1 MSDMNLV
8 QRIKNWLRPIP
19 HAAIGRKYLTERLGR
34 AGMEAIFDRVKIR
47 YGLLLD
53 QRRLS
58 SNLILRW
65 HEKHYLLPGL
75 ALYQVLLEEYSGD
88 AQAAML
94 DVEEVVR
101 LTILDQ
107 TRLLFSPLKLPRK
120 PFPLF
125 RSGFRLIM
133 NLFPQPG
140 WTFDHLENS
149 SQRVAFN
156 ATQCYYFKVLTQL
169 GYPEITRVYCRADDA
184 MAENF
189 PSTIRYERN
198 TTIGKGGDLC
208 DFYYYRNVN

>member
-1 MSDMNLV
+1 MNLIH
-8 QRIKNWLRPIP
+8 RISNWLRPIP
-19 HAAIGRKYLTERLGR
+19 HAAVGKKYLAKKVGSTR
-34 AGMEAIFDRVKIR
+34 MEVIFGRVKICYR
-47 YGLLLD
+47 LFLD
-53 QRRLS
+53 QRRLP

-75 ALYQVLLEEYSGD
+75 ALYQVLLDEYSGD
-88 AQAAML
+88 VPAAMS

-107 TRLLFSPLKLPRK
+107 TRPIFAPLKWPCD

-125 RSGFRLIM
+125 RFGFRLIM

-140 WTFDHLENS
+140 WIFDYLENS

-156 ATQCYYFKVLTQL
+156 ATQCYYFKVLSQL

-189 PSTIRYERN
+189 PSTIRYQRT
-198 TTIGKGGDLC
+198 TTIGKGEDLC
-208 DFYYYRNVN
+208 DFCYYRNVN